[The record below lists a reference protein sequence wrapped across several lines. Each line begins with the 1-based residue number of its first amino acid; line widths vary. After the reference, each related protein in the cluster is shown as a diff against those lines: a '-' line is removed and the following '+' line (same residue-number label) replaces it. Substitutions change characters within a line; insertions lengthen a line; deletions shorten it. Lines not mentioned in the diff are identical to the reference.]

1 MKKCDYCGGRADT
14 TDARQEGKV
23 EYRFYSCWKCWKK
36 SDKEYIA
43 KAKDKYNKRVDLDL
57 KI

>member
-43 KAKDKYNKRVDLDL
+43 KAKNTYEARQQ
-57 KI
+57 I